1 MKMKYSVVM
10 PDEINTQLLQHLI
23 REDEQEDLSFALY
36 NPGAGAERFTGIIDE
51 IIFPTEGDRQIH
63 GNVSF
68 NPAYYERVLM
78 LAKQKNKGVAFLHS
92 HPGRGYQGMS
102 SDDIK
107 AETQMAGAV
116 KSVTGLPLI
125 GLTTGS
131 DGTWCARVWHKLKG
145 KKRRYKK
152 QWCESVRVLG
162 NQLKFYFNDDMLK
175 PSINE
180 EALMRTLSAWGRKTQ
195 EDISRIK
202 VVIVGLGSVGSIVAE
217 CLARTGFAHFTLIDF
232 DLFEEKNRDRCMNVK
247 QRHVGK
253 RKVDVIAQAIR
264 QNGTAQRIFIRKFP
278 NSIYDEDA
286 FKASLDGDVIFS
298 CVDRPH
304 PRQILNFISYAYL
317 IPVIDGGILVRTN
330 KNNTKLIGAD
340 WKVQTIGYDRPCLE
354 CLDQFTAPLA
364 AADKEG
370 LLDDPSYMAGADESL
385 HRMKANENVFAF
397 SLNVASLEVLQLI
410 SLLVLPQYLAKAKQ
424 QFYHFTLREF
434 EKEVPV
440 ACRDNCFYKTITG
453 TGDNAGVI
461 MYRHITPAEQ
471 NTSTK

>member
-1 MKMKYSVVM
+1 MKKKCSVVM
-10 PDEINTQLLQHLI
+10 PGEVNSRLLQHLV
-23 REDEQEDLSFALY
+23 REDGQEDLCFALY
-36 NPGAGAERFTGIIDE
+36 NPNLGSERFTGIIDE
-51 IIFPTEGDRQIH
+51 IIFPEDGDRQIH

-68 NPAYYERVLM
+68 NPCYYQRVLM

-92 HPGRGYQGMS
+92 HPFPGYQGMS
-102 SDDIK
+102 NDDIK

-116 KSVTGLPLI
+116 KSITGLPLL

-131 DGTWCARVWHKLKG
+131 DGTWCARYWFRSVLK
-145 KKRRYKK
+145 KKNYKK
-152 QWCESVRVLG
+152 VWCESVRVFG
-162 NQLKFYFNDDMLK
+162 NQLKVYFNNDLLK

-180 EALMRTLSAWGRKTQ
+180 AALLRTISAWGRKTQ

-247 QRHVGK
+247 RKHVGK
-253 RKVDVIAQAIR
+253 SKVDVIAQAIR
-264 QNGTAQRIFIRKFP
+264 ENGTAQRIDIKKLP
-278 NSIYDEDA
+278 NSIYDEVA
-286 FKASLDGDVIFS
+286 FKAALDGDVIFG

-304 PRQILNFISYAYL
+304 PRQILNFIAYSYL

-330 KNNTKLIGAD
+330 KTNTKMIGAD
-340 WKVQTIGYDRPCLE
+340 WKVQTVGFDRPCLE
-354 CLDQFTAPLA
+354 CLGQFTAPIA

-397 SLNVASLEVLQLI
+397 SLNVASLEVLQFI
-410 SLLVLPQYLAKAKQ
+410 SLFGLPDYLAKVNQ
-424 QFYHFTLREF
+424 QFYHFTLRDF
-434 EKEVPV
+434 EKDVPHQ
-440 ACRDNCFYKTITG
+440 CKDKCFYKAITG
-453 TGDNAGVI
+453 MGDNSGVI
-461 MYRHITPAEQ
+461 MYRSALPTLSI
-471 NTSTK
+471 

>member
-1 MKMKYSVVM
+1 MKNKYSVVM
-10 PDEINTQLLQHLI
+10 AGDINSRLLQHLI
-23 REDEQEDLSFALY
+23 REDQQEDLCFALY
-36 NPGAGAERFTGIIDE
+36 NPGAGLERYTGIIDE
-51 IIFPTEGDRQIH
+51 IIFPEEGDRQIH

-68 NPAYYERVLM
+68 NPCYYERVLK
-78 LAKQKNKGVAFLHS
+78 LAKQKNKGVVFLHS
-92 HPGRGYQGMS
+92 HPWPGYQGMS
-102 SDDIK
+102 YDDIN

-116 KSVTGLPLI
+116 KSVTGFPLL
-125 GLTTGS
+125 GLTTGN
-131 DGTWCARVWHKLKG
+131 DGTWCARFWFRTNG
-145 KKRRYKK
+145 KKRNYKK
-152 QWCESVRVLG
+152 KWCESVRVFG
-162 NQLKFYFNDDMLK
+162 NQLKMYFNDDLLK

-180 EALMRTLSAWGRKTQ
+180 EALMRTISAWGKKTQ
-195 EDISRIK
+195 EDISRMK

-247 QRHVGK
+247 QKDVGK
-253 RKVDVIAQAIR
+253 RKVDVIARAIKE
-264 QNGTAQRIFIRKFP
+264 NGTAQRITISKFP
-278 NSIYDEDA
+278 NSIYNEEA

-304 PRQILNFISYAYL
+304 PRQILNFISYAYM

-330 KNNTKLIGAD
+330 KSNTKLIGAD
-340 WKVQTIGYDRPCLE
+340 WKVQTVGYDRPCLE

-370 LLDDPSYMAGADESL
+370 LLDDQSYMAGADESL

-410 SLLVLPQYLAKAKQ
+410 SLMVLPEYLAKVKQ

-434 EKEVPV
+434 EKDIPEQ
-440 ACRDNCFYKTITG
+440 CKNNCFYKAITAM
-453 TGDNAGVI
+453 GDNAGVI
-461 MYRHITPAEQ
+461 MYQHRAPSLSI
-471 NTSTK
+471 

>member
-1 MKMKYSVVM
+1 MKKKYSVVM
-10 PDEINTQLLQHLI
+10 SGAINSRLLHHLI
-23 REDEQEDLSFALY
+23 REDEQEDLCFALY
-36 NPGAGAERFTGIIDE
+36 NPGSGTERFSGIIDE
-51 IIFPTEGDRQIH
+51 IIFPQEGERQIH

-68 NPAYYERVLM
+68 NPCYYERVLII
-78 LAKQKNKGVAFLHS
+78 AKQKNKGIAFLHS

-102 SDDIK
+102 NDDIK

-116 KSVTGLPLI
+116 KSVTDLPLL
-125 GLTTGS
+125 GLTTGN
-131 DGTWCARVWHKLKG
+131 DGTWCARFWFRTIS
-145 KKRRYKK
+145 KKRKYKK

-162 NQLKFYFNDDMLK
+162 DKLKLYFNDDLLK

-180 EALMRTLSAWGRKTQ
+180 EALMRTISAWGKKTQ

-217 CLARTGFAHFTLIDF
+217 CLARTGFSHFTLIDF

-247 QRHVGK
+247 RKHVGK
-253 RKVDVIAQAIR
+253 RKVDVIAQAIKE
-264 QNGTAQRIFIRKFP
+264 NGTAQRIFIRKVP

-304 PRQILNFISYAYL
+304 PRQILNFIAYAYMV
-317 IPVIDGGILVRTN
+317 PVIDGGILVRTN
-330 KNNTKLIGAD
+330 KINTKLIGAD
-340 WKVQTIGYDRPCLE
+340 WKVQTVGYDRPCLE

-385 HRMKANENVFAF
+385 QRMKANENVFAF

-410 SLLVLPQYLAKAKQ
+410 SLLVLPEYLAKVKQ
-424 QFYHFTLREF
+424 QFYHFTLRDF
-434 EKEVPV
+434 EKDV
-440 ACRDNCFYKTITG
+440 AVECRDNCFYKAITG
-453 TGDNAGVI
+453 CGDNSGVV
-461 MYRHITPAEQ
+461 MYRHHAPSAL
-471 NTSTK
+471 